1 MQHLKDMLRQITDFI
16 PSDKP
21 VAYFDYPAHMNVG
34 DLLIMQGTER
44 FFRAYQ
50 YEVILRASYLN
61 YSTVLAKKIPEDA
74 TIVLHGGGNFGDLY
88 PVLQSFRECII
99 HDFAKNKIV
108 LLPQTVHFSTEQARQ
123 HAAQQFRQH
132 ADLTLFVR
140 DDASYQAL
148 MHSFS
153 DQVFLM
159 PDMAHQLWD
168 DKYSP
173 PSHRTQATLHLM
185 RQDIEAVGQY
195 AKAPGS
201 GRTADW
207 LDLISLPRKKTFNLI
222 SRALRVEGRL
232 ARQFGTVDVWY
243 WFCDGLVKHMR
254 QIFEDHD
261 TVVTSRMHA
270 VIFAALLKKEVRFI
284 DNSYGKLGRYY
295 EKWLKD
301 VDGVAPLAP
310 GPRIGDER
318 A

>member
-1 MQHLKDMLRQITDFI
+1 MQHLKEKLEHITDFI
-16 PSDKP
+16 PQDKP
-21 VAYFDYPAHMNVG
+21 LVYFDYPAHMNIG

-44 FFRAYQ
+44 FFRDYQ
-50 YEVILRASYLN
+50 YEVMLRASYLN
-61 YSTVLAKKIPEDA
+61 YSTALAKKIPKDA

-88 PVLQSFRECII
+88 PVLQAFRELII
-99 HDFAKNKIV
+99 HDFAEHKIV
-108 LLPQTVHFSTEQARQ
+108 LLPQTVHFSTEHARQ
-123 HAAQQFRQH
+123 NAAQHFKQH
-132 ADLTLFVR
+132 ADLTLLVR
-140 DDASYQAL
+140 DEASYQDL
-148 MHSFS
+148 MPTFS
-153 DQVFLM
+153 DKVFLM

-168 DKYSP
+168 AAYSP
-173 PSHRTQATLHLM
+173 PNNATQTTLHLM

-195 AKAPGS
+195 AKAPGR
-201 GRTADW
+201 GLTADW
-207 LDLISLPRKKTFNLI
+207 LDLISLPQKKSFSLI
-222 SRALRVEGRL
+222 CRALRMEGRL
-232 ARQFGTVDVWY
+232 ARQFGTVGVWY

-254 QIFEDHD
+254 QIFERHD